1 MGHLTVIL
9 YWGLLN
15 ELIDNLIE
23 NTWQTD
29 VSSSFLDDRW
39 TCETREKGRTTWT
52 LCSPRK
58 SEYGGTREPQQASGL
73 DGDLLEKWEVKYFH
87 SDNKKKRNDCICLTI
102 IMTCLD
108 KKAAAFLV

>member
-29 VSSSFLDDRW
+29 VSSSFLDVC
-39 TCETREKGRTTWT
+39 CETHEKGRTTWK
-52 LCSPRK
+52 LCSPEK
-58 SEYGGTREPQQASGL
+58 SKMGGTQEPQQASGL

-87 SDNKKKRNDCICLTI
+87 SDKKKNRNDCICLTI
-102 IMTCLD
+102 ITACLD
-108 KKAAAFLV
+108 KKPAAFFV